1 MGLHQIKFS
10 AKWKKQYQNE
20 KATCRTG
27 ENFYNEL
34 NQELISK
41 IYKEL
46 IQLIHYKKIWFK
58 NEKRRYTFVQMANEY
73 MKMCLTLLIMRAI
86 KMKTWMRYYLRPV
99 KIMIIMKTR
108 ENKYWIA
115 RMWRKGNP
123 CTLLVGL

>member
-46 IQLIHYKKIWFK
+46 IQLIHYKKSDSKMGRGDILLSKWPTNIWK
-58 NEKRRYTFVQMANEY
+58 CA
-73 MKMCLTLLIMRAI
+73 
-86 KMKTWMRYYLRPV
+86 
-99 KIMIIMKTR
+99 
-108 ENKYWIA
+108 
-115 RMWRKGNP
+115 
-123 CTLLVGL
+123 